1 MTMFRKI
8 LLAALAVCTAF
19 VTRAQEA
26 GMDCFGIIV
35 GRKASTDG

>member
-19 VTRAQEA
+19 VTRAQEP

-35 GRKASTDG
+35 GKKASTDG